1 MVLDFSTDIF
11 KVEQLTNS
19 KKHNEQ
25 IRDFYVAKKTGKG
38 LEYYLEHQALKDE
51 FENSNRVWLV
61 KDKFTDELA
70 GYFALRNGDFTL
82 KHIVNNETYTFA
94 VPGIELSN
102 FAVNSAYRDKHPDAK
117 GLGTVIFKQFVVPTV
132 KLAGEISAV
141 QAIYIYSL
149 PEEDLMNHYS
159 DLGFSRLTEEEEKF
173 IHENAKPS
181 YDESCI
187 FMYQIV

>member
-1 MVLDFSTDIF
+1 M
-11 KVEQLTNS
+11 Q
-19 KKHNEQ
+19 
-25 IRDFYVAKKTGKG
+25 
-38 LEYYLEHQALKDE
+38 
-51 FENSNRVWLV
+51 
-61 KDKFTDELA
+61 DKFTDELA

-82 KHIVNNETYTFA
+82 KHFIDGETFTFA
-94 VPGIELSN
+94 VPCVELSN
-102 FAVNSAYRDKHPDAK
+102 FAVNSAYRDKHPEVK
-117 GLGTVIFKQFVVPTV
+117 RLGTTIFKQFVVPTV

-159 DLGFSRLTEEEEKF
+159 DFGFSRLTEEEEKF